1 MSIITKRGDQGS
13 TDLLFGKKAHKT
25 SPRVEALGA
34 VDELSAHLGLARVH
48 TDNTEFSKWIDTVQK
63 HLINLMGE
71 VATEPEDYP
80 KYLSK
85 GYGTITPQEIEALEN
100 LSKHKASY
108 PPYFFYLPNQLLSQ
122 FHIRGRRKN
131 LPCSSYTEIS

>member
-85 GYGTITPQEIEALEN
+85 GYGTITPQEIETLEN
-100 LSKHKASY
+100 LCKKYEQAGKS
-108 PPYFFYLPNQLLSQ
+108 FRDW
-122 FHIRGRRKN
+122 IRAG
-131 LPCSSYTEIS
+131 